1 LARNDDKVAA
11 NKSSDCVALAL
22 FGSSGIASCPK
33 SPTIAMQ
40 SMNSSTTKES
50 SFFGSNDM
58 THSLGSTGGFTFGA
72 NAAESTPARAALLFP
87 MAAGGAG
94 TTFGRP
100 FTFGTSMVMESTQTP
115 TMSTFTGL
123 AGGAYSG
130 EGNEKGATF
139 EFGAT
144 FGGPFTFG
152 SNVATQSSPAPSAST
167 FTMAAGGATFDQGT
181 ENTATFAFGT
191 SAGVD
196 LCQSQGYPV
205 NRMPVEVPLEELDS
219 NSVLARVP
227 VSSPPPSTT
236 LGAYKNKCCR
246 LDDGPSETKRMK

>member
-1 LARNDDKVAA
+1 MAA

-205 NRMPVEVPLEELDS
+205 NCMPVEVPLEELDS